1 MRAQC
6 VDYIIVCVI
15 IVVVVL
21 RCLPTVADTKPAKP
35 AIKSSTLPRTA
46 SQGKK

>member
-15 IVVVVL
+15 IVVVL

>member
-15 IVVVVL
+15 VVVVL
-21 RCLPTVADTKPAKP
+21 GCLPTVADTKPAKP

-46 SQGKK
+46 SQGKT